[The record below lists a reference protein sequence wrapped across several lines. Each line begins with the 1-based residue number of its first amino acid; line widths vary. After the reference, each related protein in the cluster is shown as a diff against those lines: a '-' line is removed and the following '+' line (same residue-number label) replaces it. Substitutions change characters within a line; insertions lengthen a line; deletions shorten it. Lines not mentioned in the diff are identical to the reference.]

1 MHFPRRALVFAAS
14 LAALMGANLF
24 ASAPAQAAT
33 SCSGTVTHSQPI
45 KIPGTSTVVGE
56 LTIYYNSSNGGTN
69 SACFYHRGPSYG
81 VAAKTYVGIYRC
93 AQTSGEGQTCRNTTP
108 GDIDEGNFAYQAGP
122 VGVTG
127 TANYCVGAQG
137 WIVWEHPAPDTGK
150 MIMGVA
156 TPLTRGC

>member
-1 MHFPRRALVFAAS
+1 MS
-14 LAALMGANLF
+14 ANLF
-24 ASAPAQAAT
+24 APAPAQAAT

-45 KIPGTSTVVGE
+45 KIPGRSTVVGE

-81 VAAKTYVGIYRC
+81 VAAETYVAIYRC
-93 AQTSGEGQTCRNTTP
+93 AQTSGEGQMCRNTTA
-108 GDIDEGNFAYQAGP
+108 GDIDDGKYAYQAGP

-137 WIVWEHPAPDTGK
+137 WIEWEHPAPDAGK
-150 MIMGVA
+150 VIMGVV
-156 TPLTRGC
+156 TPVTRGC